1 MYIPDSKQSLGQ
13 CWVMVVVVG
22 NTSLFACWHLPN
34 ISPILACWPKGV
46 GPRSSGQ
53 QIPTMVQRIIAI
65 WDIPV
70 RVIWEGLQWSI
81 LNVFFFTINVFL
93 LLIFVNSCWSII
105 SETETLTSS
114 SQRYLRDHKFTNA
127 EAMHKDTSGSNWCFK
142 WHEFILQ
149 FSKTYMYLNLIL
161 IAISCFGTIKSSLNA
176 IKKVIMTWRDS

>member
-81 LNVFFFTINVFL
+81 LNVFFLQLMYFYCWFL
-93 LLIFVNSCWSII
+93 LIPVEVLFLKQKHWQVLVSVICA
-105 SETETLTSS
+105 TTSLPMQKPCIRTRPAVIGVLNDMNLFCNF
-114 SQRYLRDHKFTNA
+114 QRHT
-127 EAMHKDTSGSNWCFK
+127 C
-142 WHEFILQ
+142 I
-149 FSKTYMYLNLIL
+149 
-161 IAISCFGTIKSSLNA
+161 
-176 IKKVIMTWRDS
+176 